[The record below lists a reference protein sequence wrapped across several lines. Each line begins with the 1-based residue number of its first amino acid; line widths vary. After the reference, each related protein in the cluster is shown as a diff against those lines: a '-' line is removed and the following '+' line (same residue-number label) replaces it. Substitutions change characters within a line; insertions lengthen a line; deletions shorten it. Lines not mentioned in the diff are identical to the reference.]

1 MEEHRMSVMRLAALT
16 TSLALVLLACGGTT
30 PTSAPTASDGGSSP
44 SEDPGASD
52 EAISGTVSLW
62 YLEDPEFTF
71 LPALKAEFEAA
82 YPGVTVEM
90 TEIPEDGYVTKVD
103 TAILAGQPPD
113 LGFIYE
119 ARWMKAGSIL
129 PLDDIIG
136 SAGIDTST
144 LNQAAFSECQL
155 DGQVYCLGSLGGSV
169 MLIYN
174 KDLFDAAGVAYPSAT
189 EPMTIDEYAA
199 LARQLAQPSDDP
211 ATNVF
216 GGTADV
222 PFWWTQRN
230 TTFSEDGKSIAGFVN
245 DEPTIHMYDVL
256 ATMARDGTAPTAA
269 QAEAMSSA
277 DMLGGGVV
285 AMAITDMEVG
295 ASSLETAGANWGAAP
310 VPVETDGN
318 PGWVF
323 TGTDKYGVF
332 TQGPN
337 QAAAKALIAFLGKEG
352 SRIRVEASDDPPL
365 DSTWLD
371 DWAGDNASRQEVAS
385 VMNLTAPIPLIPGF
399 WDVTAP
405 LGDGFSLMVAEE
417 VTAADFLNEE
427 APNMQDNLDQAWETW
442 DAIQ

>member
-1 MEEHRMSVMRLAALT
+1 MSVMRLAALT
-16 TSLALVLLACGGTT
+16 TSLALLLLACGGTT
-30 PTSAPTASDGGSSP
+30 PPSAPPPSDGGPSP
-44 SEDPGASD
+44 SEPVASA

-82 YPGVTVEM
+82 NPGVTVEM

-119 ARWMKAGSIL
+119 PRWMKAGSVL
-129 PLDDIIG
+129 QLDDVIAA
-136 SAGIDTST
+136 AGIDTST
-144 LNQAAFSECQL
+144 FNQAAFSECQL
-155 DGQVYCLGSLGGSV
+155 DGQTFCLGSLGGSV

-174 KDLFDAAGVAYPSAT
+174 KDLFDAAGVPYPSAS

-199 LARQLAQPSDDP
+199 LARRLAKPSDDP
-211 ATNVF
+211 AKNVF
-216 GGTADV
+216 GGTAEV

-230 TTFSEDGKSIAGFVN
+230 TTFSEDGKAIAGVVN

-256 ATMARDGTAPTAA
+256 ASMARDGTAPTAA

-277 DMLGGGVV
+277 DMLGAGAV

-295 ASSLETAGANWGAAP
+295 ASSLEAAGAKWGAAP
-310 VPVETDGN
+310 VPVETASD

-371 DWAGDNASRQEVAS
+371 DWAGDDPSRQEVAS

-405 LGDGFSLMVAEE
+405 LGDGFSLIVAEE

-427 APNMQDNLDQAWETW
+427 APNMQDSLDQAWETW
-442 DAIQ
+442 DAIN

>member
-1 MEEHRMSVMRLAALT
+1 MGVMRLAAVT
-16 TSLALVLLACGGTT
+16 TSLALILVACGGTT
-30 PTSAPTASDGGSSP
+30 TPSSPVATSDGGTTP
-44 SEDPGASD
+44 SQEPGASG

-129 PLDDIIG
+129 PLDDIIAD
-136 SAGIDTST
+136 AGIDTSKF
-144 LNQAAFSECQL
+144 NQGAFSECQL
-155 DGQVYCLGSLGGSV
+155 DGQTYCMGSLGGSV
-169 MLIYN
+169 MLMYN
-174 KDLFDAAGVAYPSAT
+174 KDLFDAAGVPYPSAT
-189 EPMTIDEYAA
+189 EPMTVDEYAA
-199 LARQLAQPSDDP
+199 LASKLAKPSNDP
-211 ATNVF
+211 ATNVY
-216 GGTADV
+216 GATAGV
-222 PFWWTQRN
+222 PFWWTQRT

-245 DEPTIHMYDVL
+245 DESTVHMYDVL
-256 ATMARDGTAPTAA
+256 ATMTRGGTSPTAA
-269 QAEAMSSA
+269 QAEVISES
-277 DMLGGGVV
+277 DMLGAGVL

-295 ASSLETAGANWGAAP
+295 ATSLEKAGAKWGAAP
-310 VPVETDGN
+310 VPVETTSD

-371 DWAGDNASRQEVAS
+371 DWAGDDASRQEVTS
-385 VMNLTAPIPLIPGF
+385 VMNLTAPTPLIPGF

-405 LGDGFSLMVAEE
+405 LFDGFSLIVAEE
-417 VTAADFLNEE
+417 TTAADFLNEE